1 MWHNQRKLTMNAI
14 QFSLLIKDKE
24 LTTIY
29 TGDEHGCRCGCRGRY
44 FKPGDKGFT
53 RALNKA
59 KDLDP
64 IVKTFATLVE
74 SNSLNSAI
82 AEQTKNEYDGT
93 VRAVGS
99 ISGVSWV
106 DICTGNGKTIT
117 VYYK

>member
-1 MWHNQRKLTMNAI
+1 MNPI

-29 TGDEHGCRCGCRGRY
+29 TGDEHGCRCGCHGKY

-64 IVKTFATLVE
+64 IVQTFAKLE
-74 SNSLNSAI
+74 AGNELNAAI
-82 AEQTKNEYDGT
+82 DEQTKNEYDGT
-93 VRAVGS
+93 VRAVAGIAS
-99 ISGVSWV
+99 DESWV

-117 VYYK
+117 IYYK